1 MIHKDELLEH
11 LTEEQ
16 IETAQELLGT
26 IKMAEWQGQP
36 ITACAL
42 WLGHYERLNRNAL
55 AATLATKSELDL

>member
-1 MIHKDELLEH
+1 MIHRDELLEH

-42 WLGHYERLNRNAL
+42 WLAHYDLGRNPL
-55 AATLATKSELDL
+55 EATLAVSAELDL

>member
-26 IKMAEWQGQP
+26 IKMAE
-36 ITACAL
+36 
-42 WLGHYERLNRNAL
+42 
-55 AATLATKSELDL
+55 